1 MNKSTF
7 KLSEIFN
14 AAVIV
19 AALGYFVDVYDLILF
34 LVIGQK
40 SLLAIGVPKE
50 EVVGNFE
57 VLLNVQMAGM
67 LLGGLFWGVLGD
79 KKGRLSVLFG
89 SILTYSLA
97 NIANGFVTNLETYM
111 VLRFVAGV
119 GLAGELG
126 AGITLVSEIMSK
138 ETRGY
143 GTMIV
148 ATIGVMGAIVAG
160 FVGQIDWQLAYWIGG
175 GLGLSLLLLR
185 ISVIES
191 GMFAKLE
198 SSSVQRGN
206 FFAVFQNKERALKYL
221 NCILIGLPVWF
232 VIGRL
237 VGLAD
242 VYAEALDVKGTV
254 TKANCV
260 IVCYLGL
267 LIGDFSSGALSQY
280 LKSRKRAVFLFYGL
294 NAIFISAYLFLRG
307 LDITVFYTLI
317 FFLGLSVGFWAVFAT
332 IAAEQ
337 FGTNLRAT
345 VSTTVPNFVRGSLI
359 IVTYFSHMAN
369 NSLGIIGGTALVA
382 VIILAISFFSLNAL
396 PETFGKD
403 LDYMEK

>member
-1 MNKSTF
+1 MNNYTF

-40 SLLAIGVPKE
+40 SLLAIGIPKE
-50 EVVGNFE
+50 EVVSNFE
-57 VLLNVQMAGM
+57 LLLNVQMAGM
-67 LLGGLFWGVLGD
+67 LLGGLFWGILGD

-160 FVGQIDWQLAYWIGG
+160 FVGQIDWQLTYWIGG

-191 GMFAKLE
+191 GMFSRLE
-198 SSSVQRGN
+198 SSHIGRGN
-206 FFAVFQNKERALKYL
+206 FFALFQNKERALKYL

-254 TKANCV
+254 SKANCV

-267 LIGDFSSGALSQY
+267 LIGDFSSGAFSQY
-280 LKSRKRAVFLFYGL
+280 FKSRKRTVFLFYGL
-294 NAIFISAYLFLRG
+294 NAIFICAYLFLRG
-307 LDITVFYTLI
+307 LDITIFYILI
-317 FFLGLSVGFWAVFAT
+317 FFLGFSVGFWAVFVT

-369 NSLGIIGGTALVA
+369 NSLGLIGGTALVA
-382 VIILAISFFSLNAL
+382 VVILAISFFSLNAL
-396 PETFGKD
+396 PETFGKE
-403 LDYMEK
+403 LDYMEE

>member
-1 MNKSTF
+1 MNNYTF

-40 SLLAIGVPKE
+40 SLLAIGIPKE
-50 EVVGNFE
+50 EVVSNFE
-57 VLLNVQMAGM
+57 LLLNVQMAGM
-67 LLGGLFWGVLGD
+67 LLGGLFWGILGD

-160 FVGQIDWQLAYWIGG
+160 FVGQIDWQLTYWIGG

-191 GMFAKLE
+191 GMFSRLE
-198 SSSVQRGN
+198 SSHIGRGN
-206 FFAVFQNKERALKYL
+206 FFALFQNKERALKYL

-254 TKANCV
+254 SKANCV

-267 LIGDFSSGALSQY
+267 LIGDFSSGAFSQY
-280 LKSRKRAVFLFYGL
+280 FKSRKRTVFLFYGL
-294 NAIFISAYLFLRG
+294 NAIFICAYLFLRG
-307 LDITVFYTLI
+307 LDITI
-317 FFLGLSVGFWAVFAT
+317 
-332 IAAEQ
+332 
-337 FGTNLRAT
+337 
-345 VSTTVPNFVRGSLI
+345 
-359 IVTYFSHMAN
+359 
-369 NSLGIIGGTALVA
+369 
-382 VIILAISFFSLNAL
+382 
-396 PETFGKD
+396 
-403 LDYMEK
+403 

>member
-294 NAIFISAYLFLRG
+294 NAIFITAYLFLRG